1 MYQHHK
7 IYILSFSLP
16 YDNPIMEVDLMKN
29 RILTVFLIGVLVFSV
44 AISGCTGGETT
55 STPEYAGKVAVVYD
69 VGGRGD
75 LSFND
80 MAYLGASRAA
90 TEFNLEIKEVQS
102 NTESDYLP
110 NLRSLA
116 QTGEYDIIVAVGFMM
131 TDAVIQVA
139 DEFPDQKFAIVDGFI
154 PDKPNVVSILFKE
167 NEGSALIGALAGLIA
182 ANDGKDKVGAVLG
195 IEIPVLYKFEG
206 GYRFGVAWAEDYYK
220 QKTGKDV
227 NIDILYTYT
236 GSFTDTAKGKT
247 AAQAQLGQGAWVI
260 YQIAGAVG
268 LGVFDA
274 VDEYLESQ
282 GKEMGPPFAVGVDS
296 AQDWIKPG
304 VIIASMMKRVD
315 VGVYRAVE
323 MVVKGNWQGGI
334 MELGLNEQGVGVST
348 IDAVKEMFN
357 SLPEDTK
364 QQKLEELGLS
374 SEEELFAKLEETR
387 SQVPDWIWQ
396 AVSELESK
404 IKSGEIEIP
413 SATTS
418 EQIEAIFY
426 FLFIIFRGCI
436 YERSSTH

>member
-1 MYQHHK
+1 
-7 IYILSFSLP
+7 
-16 YDNPIMEVDLMKN
+16 
-29 RILTVFLIGVLVFSV
+29 
-44 AISGCTGGETT
+44 
-55 STPEYAGKVAVVYD
+55 
-69 VGGRGD
+69 
-75 LSFND
+75 
-80 MAYLGASRAA
+80 MAYLGASMAA

-182 ANDGKDKVGAVLG
+182 ANDGKDKVGIVLG
-195 IEIPVLYKFEG
+195 VEIPVLYKFEG

-220 QKTGKDV
+220 QKTGNDV

-236 GSFTDTAKGKT
+236 GSFTDPAKGKT
-247 AAQAQLGQGAWVI
+247 AAQAQLGQGAWVV
-260 YQIAGAVG
+260 YQVAGATG

-274 VDEYLESQ
+274 VYEYLESQ

-323 MVVKGNWQGGI
+323 MVVKDNWQGGI
-334 MELGLNEQGVGVST
+334 MELGLNEGGVGVST
-348 IDAVKEMFN
+348 IETVKEIFN
-357 SLPEDTK
+357 SLPEETK
-364 QQKLEELGLS
+364 QQKLEELELS
-374 SEEELFAKLEETR
+374 SEEELFTKLEETR

-413 SATTS
+413 SALTS
-418 EQIEAIFY
+418 EQIEAIRNAETWQEMEE
-426 FLFIIFRGCI
+426 LGKQW
-436 YERSSTH
+436 

>member
-55 STPEYAGKVAVVYD
+55 STPEYAGKIAVVYD

-80 MAYLGASRAA
+80 MAYLGASKAA
-90 TEFNLEIKEVQS
+90 TEFNLELKEVQS
-102 NTESDYLP
+102 NAESDYLP

-116 QTGEYDIIVAVGFMM
+116 QTGEYDIIIAVGFMM
-131 TDAVIQVA
+131 TDAVTQVA

-236 GSFTDTAKGKT
+236 GSFTDPAKGKT

-323 MVVKGNWQGGI
+323 MAVKGNWQGGI

-364 QQKLEELGLS
+364 QQKLEELKLS

-387 SQVPDWIWQ
+387 NQIPSWIWD
-396 AVSELESK
+396 AVTELEEK
-404 IKSGEIEIP
+404 IKSGEVKVP
-413 SATTS
+413 MATTKD
-418 EQIEAIFY
+418 QIEAIRAAQTWQEMEE
-426 FLFIIFRGCI
+426 LAKQW
-436 YERSSTH
+436 ESS

>member
-1 MYQHHK
+1 
-7 IYILSFSLP
+7 
-16 YDNPIMEVDLMKN
+16 MKN
-29 RILTVFLIGVLVFSV
+29 RGLAVFLIGVLLFSV
-44 AISGCTGGETT
+44 AISGCIGGGEKTETQTT
-55 STPEYAGKVAVVYD
+55 TPQYAGKIAVVYD

-80 MAYLGASRAA
+80 MAYLGASKAA
-90 TEFNLEIKEVQS
+90 KEFNLELKEVQS

-116 QTGEYDIIVAVGFMM
+116 QTGEYNLIIAVGFMM
-131 TDAVIQVA
+131 TDAVTQVA

-206 GYRFGVAWAEDYYK
+206 GYRFGIKWAEEYYK
-220 QKTGKDV
+220 QKTGNDV
-227 NIDILYTYT
+227 KIDLLYTYT
-236 GSFTDTAKGKT
+236 GSFTDPAKGKT

-274 VDEYLESQ
+274 VDEYLKSQ

-315 VGVYRAVE
+315 VGVYKAVE
-323 MVVKGNWQGGI
+323 MAIKGNWQGGI

-364 QQKLEELGLS
+364 QQKLKELGLA
-374 SEEELFAKLEETR
+374 SEDELFAKLEETR
-387 SQVPDWIWQ
+387 KQVPDWIWQ
-396 AVSELESK
+396 AVAELEEK
-404 IKSGEIEIP
+404 IKSGEIKVP
-413 SATTS
+413 MATTKD
-418 EQIEAIFY
+418 QIEAIREAKTWQEMED
-426 FLFIIFRGCI
+426 LAKQW
-436 YERSSTH
+436 ESS